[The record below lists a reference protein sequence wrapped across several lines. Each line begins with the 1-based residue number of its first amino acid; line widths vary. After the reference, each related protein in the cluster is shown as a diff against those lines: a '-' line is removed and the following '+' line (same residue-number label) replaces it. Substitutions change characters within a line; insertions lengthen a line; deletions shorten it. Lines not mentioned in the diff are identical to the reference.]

1 MKRSLAILIAG
12 IALAAAGYLC
22 VYYAG
27 TAGHASMERSPA
39 PELAWLKEEFHL
51 SDLDFARLA
60 RMHDEYLAGCSERC
74 RLIDEKN
81 RELTRLLTSTDR
93 VTPEIER
100 LLSQSAQLR
109 ADCQKQMLQHFFEV
123 SRAMPAEQGKRYL
136 TWVQSRTILP
146 DTHATMHH

>member
-1 MKRSLAILIAG
+1 MKRPVLILLAGL
-12 IALAAAGYLC
+12 ALATAGYLG

-27 TAGHASMERSPA
+27 TAAHSNMERSPA

-51 SDLDFARLA
+51 SDVDFARLS
-60 RMHDEYLAGCSERC
+60 RMHDEYLSGCAQRC
-74 RLIDEKN
+74 LVIDKKN
-81 RELTRLLTSTDR
+81 QELTRLLKSADQ

-100 LLSQSAQLR
+100 LLRESAQLR

-136 TWVQSRTILP
+136 AWVQSRTIIP